1 MYLTTNKLIL
11 SPPEECFMHIAILHV
26 GSVPVSLCPPTPQGP
41 RVPPPSLV
49 NRSTT
54 AYTPHCRLTR
64 ASPYTG
70 ARTPGWATPLVT
82 PVLGYSTV
90 LYCTVLY
97 CVGMSPGLYERPPPL
112 ASLRSGDI
120 PSKRTSWGPTPS
132 PLTKLWITHRQHFLF
147 SWIHQPVYI
156 IKFLIFADW
165 VLKTEQ
171 SVIGDSLSYL
181 DMMERTNME
190 ENRRAR
196 ERQIMEE
203 GLWVSDN
210 RSTDGL
216 VWSYQRNFA
225 ETFHNIWRVPN

>member
-1 MYLTTNKLIL
+1 
-11 SPPEECFMHIAILHV
+11 
-26 GSVPVSLCPPTPQGP
+26 
-41 RVPPPSLV
+41 
-49 NRSTT
+49 
-54 AYTPHCRLTR
+54 
-64 ASPYTG
+64 
-70 ARTPGWATPLVT
+70 
-82 PVLGYSTV
+82 
-90 LYCTVLY
+90 
-97 CVGMSPGLYERPPPL
+97 MSPGLYERPPPL

-203 GLWVSDN
+203 GLWVSAITLWTVLSEAVDEIS
-210 RSTDGL
+210 RKLFTIFGESPTSRVWTRCYQQGECACRRLLWILCSAKLTPL
-216 VWSYQRNFA
+216 VWSGHGRCWCVVCWQVAVAA
-225 ETFHNIWRVPN
+225 EEEGGRWHELPRAGGGQGVLQDAHVRAAGPRGAHHRQPQEEVSSAQCC